1 MSTYGHPPIPD
12 PCPEAH
18 HAQRAH
24 DDFHALLA
32 WASECPDPEDVAEKA
47 IRSMCA
53 ILKAPAVE
61 ATFRVFERDA
71 KGERVDSGVRIKG
84 HMTAPVIEV
93 VRTPATP
100 APNPDTHTTPGG

>member
-32 WASECPDPEDVAEKA
+32 WASECPDPEDVADDANTYVRWLLACPQEGLDGSVLMSVRGDYRRAAPPPPA
-47 IRSMCA
+47 IQ
-53 ILKAPAVE
+53 
-61 ATFRVFERDA
+61 
-71 KGERVDSGVRIKG
+71 
-84 HMTAPVIEV
+84 
-93 VRTPATP
+93 
-100 APNPDTHTTPGG
+100 

>member
-1 MSTYGHPPIPD
+1 MIEADIYRHYGGPGYGLRWEHDGWRAAPD
-12 PCPEAH
+12 GH
-18 HAQRAH
+18 
-24 DDFHALLA
+24 
-32 WASECPDPEDVAEKA
+32 SPEDVAEKA

-93 VRTPATP
+93 VRTP
-100 APNPDTHTTPGG
+100 TTPDINP